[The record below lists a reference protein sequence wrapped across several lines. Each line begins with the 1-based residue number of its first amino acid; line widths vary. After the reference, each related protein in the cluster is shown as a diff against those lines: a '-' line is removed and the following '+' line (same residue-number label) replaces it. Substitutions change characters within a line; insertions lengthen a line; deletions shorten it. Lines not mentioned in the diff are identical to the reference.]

1 MKIAGWTCI
10 VGAGGVSRA
19 ASHPDNG
26 NAVWI
31 QGRFMGNGD
40 VPPAVFEWLIRPQL
54 RAAWNIGAFSESM
67 RSLADNPYAG
77 EPPDKDSDPS

>member
-31 QGRFMGNGD
+31 QGRFMGDSAAAARGMEHWR
-40 VPPAVFEWLIRPQL
+40 VLGIHALVSRQSL
-54 RAAWNIGAFSESM
+54 R
-67 RSLADNPYAG
+67 R
-77 EPPDKDSDPS
+77 